1 MTVISAL
8 VLFWMIWFITLLV
21 MLPIGLQT
29 QGEADQVVPGT
40 PSSAPRDA
48 MIRKKMIWTTIA
60 AALDLGCHLRRD
72 RLGRHHRPRP
82 GFLPPDVTIARSGQ
96 PRGPLRT
103 HNQKMTVAAM
113 QMALMKVWA
122 QRSYRVA
129 MRRQSLSL
137 PNIRSMRLRC
147 L

>member
-29 QGEADQVVPGT
+29 RGEGDQVVPGT

-60 AALDLGCHLRRD
+60 AALIWAATCAVIVWGGITVRDLD
-72 RLGRHHRPRP
+72 FFHR
-82 GFLPPDVTIARSGQ
+82 
-96 PRGPLRT
+96 
-103 HNQKMTVAAM
+103 M
-113 QMALMKVWA
+113 
-122 QRSYRVA
+122 
-129 MRRQSLSL
+129 
-137 PNIRSMRLRC
+137 
-147 L
+147 

>member
-1 MTVISAL
+1 MAFFETVRADGRPVEIRVTGGDHLWSLWKVAVVDAL
-8 VLFWMIWFITLLV
+8 GFI
-21 MLPIGLQT
+21 
-29 QGEADQVVPGT
+29 
-40 PSSAPRDA
+40 DA
-48 MIRKKMIWTTIA
+48 RQ
-60 AALDLGCHLRRD
+60 
-72 RLGRHHRPRP
+72 
-82 GFLPPDVTIARSGQ
+82 AR
-96 PRGPLRT
+96 LRT